1 MAKRVTEQEK
11 EKMWQL
17 YQKHGSYTK
26 VAKLT
31 KRDRSTVAR
40 YVSEYEASVRM
51 VGVIKNTMVVPE
63 NIQFLFDY
71 TIGVLGG

>member
-1 MAKRVTEQEK
+1 MAKRVTEKEK

-17 YQKHGSYTK
+17 YQQHGSFAK

-40 YVSEYEASVRM
+40 YVSEYEAVMRTAYVFKSNN
-51 VGVIKNTMVVPE
+51 IK
-63 NIQFLFDY
+63 
-71 TIGVLGG
+71 

>member
-1 MAKRVTEQEK
+1 MAKRVTEKEK

-17 YQKHGSYTK
+17 YQKHGSFTK

-40 YVSEYEASVRM
+40 YVSEYEA
-51 VGVIKNTMVVPE
+51 VIRS
-63 NIQFLFDY
+63 
-71 TIGVLGG
+71 IGHIRNSK

>member
-17 YQKHGSYTK
+17 YQKHGSYAK

-31 KRDRSTVAR
+31 NRDRSTVAR
-40 YVSEYEASVRM
+40 YVSEYEAAVRT
-51 VGVIKNTMVVPE
+51 INCLKNSAMTK
-63 NIQFLFDY
+63 
-71 TIGVLGG
+71 

>member
-17 YQKHGSYTK
+17 YQKHGSFAK
-26 VAKLT
+26 VAKLM

-40 YVSEYEASVRM
+40 YVSEYEACIRTASYF
-51 VGVIKNTMVVPE
+51 KNSK
-63 NIQFLFDY
+63 
-71 TIGVLGG
+71 